1 MPLCSSGPP
10 LIISLHFKKLN
21 KNLKKNK
28 STYWSPIIKASSPIR
43 VTICLNLQWSF
54 GVEKAMMQ
62 CPLNYFRTH
71 FAAVQV
77 QLAVVG
83 KCICWHKWLTGKDFK
98 AFLKYCIVRHIPHV
112 DFLKHH
118 SKGSRRRREFL
129 EPEHDE
135 LSLKYMF
142 FKNNQGRPNPLTKT
156 LPTNYG

>member
-1 MPLCSSGPP
+1 MPLCSSAPP

-118 SKGSRRRREFL
+118 SKGL
-129 EPEHDE
+129 H
-135 LSLKYMF
+135 LTWTTW
-142 FKNNQGRPNPLTKT
+142 NPKQKEKRILRTWTRWIKSKV
-156 LPTNYG
+156 YVF